1 MAYTFAQPRYLFFEN
16 FSKNNHMT
24 LKDVVAHLSVLL
36 EEHGDYTFAVISKGQ
51 GLKLTGKKVGLEID
65 DENKVITL
73 IDTGK

>member
-1 MAYTFAQPRYLFFEN
+1 
-16 FSKNNHMT
+16 MT